1 MNLETCLGKL
11 ILPNPVM
18 VASGTYGW
26 GEEAVSLLDLDQL
39 GAFVTKTVTLKPR
52 LGNPP
57 PRIWETPAGLLNSI
71 GLQNEGLKV
80 FLKKAL
86 PIFERF
92 RVPLI
97 VSIAG
102 ESVEEYL
109 ALAEALGDEH
119 RVNALEI
126 NVSCP
131 NVKEGMLFGTSPRLT
146 AELVRTLRRATSKTL
161 IVKLTPNTGEIKE
174 VAQAAENEGA
184 DALSLVNT
192 FLGMAIDLR
201 TRRSRLSTLFGGLS
215 GPAIKPLALRY
226 VFEVYRTVKVPI
238 IGMGGITSG
247 EDALEFIIAGASAI
261 AVGSA
266 SFRRPNAPLQVLRE
280 LTSLFEEL
288 GVKSLKEIK
297 GSFQYE

>member
-1 MNLETCLGKL
+1 M
-11 ILPNPVM
+11 PNPVM

>member
-1 MNLETCLGKL
+1 
-11 ILPNPVM
+11 M

>member
-1 MNLETCLGKL
+1 M
-11 ILPNPVM
+11 PNPVM

-39 GAFVTKTVTLKPR
+39 GAFVTKTITLKPR

-109 ALAEALGDEH
+109 ALAEALEDEH
-119 RVNALEI
+119 RVNALEV

-146 AELVRTLRRATSKTL
+146 AELVRNLRRATSKTL

-266 SFRRPNAPLQVLRE
+266 SFRRPDAPLQVLRE